1 MVSSETLRA
10 RSVPWSVLRFV
21 LQEDWRD
28 LQTNVRDF
36 GPAWAGRP
44 AVFAQG
50 DLTQNWAGNWG
61 VH

>member
-1 MVSSETLRA
+1 
-10 RSVPWSVLRFV
+10 VPWSVLRFV

-50 DLTQNWAGNWG
+50 DLTQNGAGNLG
-61 VH
+61 GSLSSCLTRRKGN